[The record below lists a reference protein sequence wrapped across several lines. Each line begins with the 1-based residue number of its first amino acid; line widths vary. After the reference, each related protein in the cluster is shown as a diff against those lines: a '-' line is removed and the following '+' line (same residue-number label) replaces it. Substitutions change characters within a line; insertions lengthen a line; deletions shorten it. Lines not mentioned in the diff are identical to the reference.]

1 MLLFSGMKDAC
12 KRRTR
17 PFDQIKISCGFCR
30 IDEEYVVNQ
39 LRQIASQLGLIS
51 YQWSVTTGL
60 QRGYKEGPYYQTGD
74 PEKMILTVLSLIKSD
89 RSESGLFVLK
99 DFDKYLEN
107 SLILRLFKD
116 LVNLIKNTKKYD
128 GHRGSRV

>member
-1 MLLFSGMKDAC
+1 MLANGELALL
-12 KRRTR
+12 
-17 PFDQIKISCGFCR
+17 IKSRYPVVFVES

-74 PEKMILTVLSLIKSD
+74 PEKMIRTVLSLIKSD

-99 DFDKYLEN
+99 DFDKHLETPHH
-107 SLILRLFKD
+107 SKAIQGLSESDQKH
-116 LVNLIKNTKKYD
+116 KKYD
-128 GHRGSRV
+128 CHRGSRV